1 MRNLGNKSTRAFGSD
16 TFRNHFDG
24 TFPGVVF
31 IASAI
36 LYVGGSIAMF
46 LSNTPTVA

>member
-1 MRNLGNKSTRAFGSD
+1 MRRLGNKSTRNFGRNS
-16 TFRNHFDG
+16 FRRHFDG
-24 TFPGVVF
+24 ALPGIIF